1 MMRYASLGSSRF
13 NASSL
18 RKTSGIDVISGAYI
32 FGSAEQQL
40 TADALINA
48 QSFYAA
54 SAESN
59 YDVSAQLF
67 QSEADIYSHS
77 VAGVYSISPQQYQN
91 QGAIF
96 SHSASANYTAI
107 AQQYQNN
114 HSFGEHSVVATYELI
129 AGFAESQSD
138 FFSHSV
144 VVSGALSPG
153 TLYNISQI
161 YDASA
166 SAGNAIDASLFS
178 NESAFSSHGLSSEYD
193 IVASR
198 VDGTQQFF
206 SGSVYHVLVA
216 SAFNSESEYFQ
227 PFVSL
232 TLTAGLMD
240 NLQVFPAHV
249 AKTTGKVRPIDSS
262 YSVTQISPYFHSEII
277 DSSFGKLT
285 VTVG

>member
-1 MMRYASLGSSRF
+1 MGYSSLGTGRVNPSSIYD
-13 NASSL
+13 
-18 RKTSGIDVISGAYI
+18 TSGWSDVSTGYFFGAS
-32 FGSAEQQL
+32 GSAEQQL

-54 SAESN
+54 SAVSN
-59 YDVSAQLF
+59 VS
-67 QSEADIYSHS
+67 
-77 VAGVYSISPQQYQN
+77 GVYSISPQQYQN
-91 QGAIF
+91 QSSIF

-114 HSFGEHSVVATYELI
+114 QSFGEHSVVATHELI
-129 AGFAESQSD
+129 VGLAENQSD
-138 FFSHSV
+138 FFNHSA
-144 VVSGALSPG
+144 VVSGTLSPG

-178 NESAFSSHGLSSEYD
+178 NESAFRSHGLSSEYD

-206 SGSVYHVLVA
+206 SGSVYYVLVA
-216 SAFNSESEYFQ
+216 SKFNSESKHFQ

-262 YSVTQISPYFHSEII
+262 YSVIAVNGGYSAVDIDGEYSTTII
-277 DSSFGKLT
+277 EWSA
-285 VTVG
+285 

>member
-1 MMRYASLGSSRF
+1 MMRYASLGSRRF

-54 SAESN
+54 SA
-59 YDVSAQLF
+59 
-67 QSEADIYSHS
+67 
-77 VAGVYSISPQQYQN
+77 
-91 QGAIF
+91 
-96 SHSASANYTAI
+96 
-107 AQQYQNN
+107 
-114 HSFGEHSVVATYELI
+114 
-129 AGFAESQSD
+129 
-138 FFSHSV
+138 

-178 NESAFSSHGLSSEYD
+178 NESAFRSHGLSSEYD

-216 SAFNSESEYFQ
+216 SKFNSESKHFQ

-262 YSVTQISPYFHSEII
+262 YSVTQISPYFQSEII
-277 DSSFGKLT
+277 DSSF
-285 VTVG
+285 